1 MPGIPEFPIPRARYT
16 YNLAAGSGVLMNRG
30 MLVTKINR
38 ALIIEGSTVKAEFEG
53 SDIYRVKENA
63 WRLGLIG
70 PTILLTNEPTLG
82 LQQISL
88 TDDWGESYRDA
99 YIQLDVEGILN
110 TPQTTVTA
118 WRSDNKKGLPEH
130 LILRRLWITK
140 NNRVVGVLEP
150 HADSPGNIGDVL
162 GFLKLWH
169 ANEERQAAPKAFIYH
184 IEYLLVQNVK

>member
-110 TPQTTVTA
+110 TPQTTVMT
-118 WRSDNKKGLPEH
+118 WRSDLRKGLPEH
-130 LILRRLWITK
+130 LILRRIWVTR
-140 NNRVVGVLEP
+140 NNRVVGQLEP
-150 HADSPGNIGDVL
+150 SGDEPGGIDDAVA
-162 GFLKLWH
+162 FLKLWH
-169 ANEERQAAPKAFIYH
+169 ENEERVAAPKAYAYH